1 MMMGGEDP
9 QKTMGP
15 TTNKTSND
23 TEDEESDDDDSTL
36 PKGRYVRLTFD
47 DSQGGNIALAL
58 NIYEMRVYD
67 ENGVNIAAN
76 KPATSSSIFSSKY
89 PTANAFDD
97 DDTTLFHT
105 AHDEIVDFIEVDLGK
120 EKRISKIQIHN
131 MYTNDMSMD
140 VKVKNRLR
148 FGRSRVVI
156 KDASDTPVLTT
167 PELKH
172 ADYFYT
178 IDFSE
183 PEPDWVAS
191 ESAN

>member
-1 MMMGGEDP
+1 MGGEDP

-15 TTNKTSND
+15 TTNKTSKDSSDD
-23 TEDEESDDDDSTL
+23 TEDDDSTL

-47 DSQGGNIALAL
+47 DSQGDNIALAL

-105 AHDEIVDFIEVDLGK
+105 AHDKIVDFIEVDLGK

-131 MYTNDMSMD
+131 MYTNDISMD

-178 IDFSE
+178 IDFSN
-183 PEPDWVAS
+183 PSPDWVAS